1 MSDARWRKSSF
12 SGSQANCVE
21 VAGQDERVLV
31 RDTKDRAGAVLRFSP
46 AAWRRFAEQ
55 AKCSLGRPSLG
66 GAASA
71 HGLRGARRQ
80 PRATRVTVPRRGA
93 SQPRLMACGRY
104 AVAARAVTHLGS
116 RLLMSAVRTR
126 LVVERLEPGCCDD
139 RQKPP
144 RMPSGQ

>member
-55 AKCSLGRPSLG
+55 AKRSLGRPSLG
-66 GAASA
+66 WPVRGRGSCARQCPFTVSGVGTASETPGSLRAGGKVRRPRAGHRRGDATA
-71 HGLRGARRQ
+71 HGLRGAH
-80 PRATRVTVPRRGA
+80 
-93 SQPRLMACGRY
+93 SQPRRY
-104 AVAARAVTHLGS
+104 RG
-116 RLLMSAVRTR
+116 
-126 LVVERLEPGCCDD
+126 ER
-139 RQKPP
+139 P
-144 RMPSGQ
+144 RMPSDQ